1 MNYLMRW
8 NGTRDQRGPEQTKV
22 DETKMKAWPV
32 TRIVAAGTF
41 LVAAGLSATAATPA
55 GAASDAILSQ
65 LAGNWIGRGVVKQ
78 SANAEAE
85 QVYCKIANTLVN
97 GGAGLEQ
104 RGRCA
109 IATNSGQIRGTIKAG
124 SAGSYSGTLDT
135 FNTRGPATISGK
147 GASNTIN
154 FSAEFVDR
162 KTNKPTRASIKLV
175 VADGKYRLVSNGA
188 NDSFVASDITFTPQ

>member
-1 MNYLMRW
+1 MDKKQ
-8 NGTRDQRGPEQTKV
+8 TRAR
-22 DETKMKAWPV
+22 
-32 TRIVAAGTF
+32 RRAARAIASGAILATGMLAF
-41 LVAAGLSATAATPA
+41 APLPATAAN
-55 GAASDAILSQ
+55 DAILAQ
-65 LAGNWIGRGVVKQ
+65 LAGNWIGRGTVKQ

-85 QVYCKIANTLVN
+85 MVYCKIANKLVKN
-97 GGAGLEQ
+97 GSALEQ

-109 IATNSGQIRGTIKAG
+109 VATNSGQIRGMIEAG

-147 GASNTIN
+147 SASNTIN

-162 KTNKPTRASIKLV
+162 KTNKPTRATIKLV

-188 NDSFVASDITFTPQ
+188 NDAFVASDITFTPQ